1 MGTVKLGSTGTMD
14 FRLGLIWGIFVQSS
28 VGLTCYTCIEG
39 KKGVDNCMLSTN
51 CTGGH
56 DVCALTWSEY
66 TSNVVSK
73 GCGYS
78 TCPDER
84 PLCEK
89 PSNCDG
95 SNEVAGGTC
104 HCNTDLCNSA
114 KTVTSSRVILVTPL
128 ITLMLIKM
136 IL

>member
-39 KKGVDNCMLSTN
+39 KKGVQNCMVSTN
-51 CTGGH
+51 GTGDH

-66 TSNVVSK
+66 TSHVVSK

-84 PLCEK
+84 PFCEK

-95 SNEVAGGTC
+95 KYDASQGGTC

-114 KTVTSSRVILVTPL
+114 HTTGFTETTLVT
-128 ITLMLIKM
+128 TAFVFIKM
-136 IL
+136 IT